1 MSRETN
7 AAKNTKRPRLKTTRR
22 SRRVKK
28 KKVKSFTYPTIRAVA
43 LNLIVYLRPFC
54 CCCLVGSFL
63 FTVFF
68 SVVCSSPPWAEYHK
82 HFVRLR
88 VKISAKFRWFD
99 PVLALVLK
107 IESLIESSSRRF
119 PVIKRSVFVILSSW
133 ILKSKERKKPV
144 NRFHVSK

>member
-54 CCCLVGSFL
+54 CLPCWFVFVYG
-63 FTVFF
+63 FF

-99 PVLALVLK
+99 PVSALVLK